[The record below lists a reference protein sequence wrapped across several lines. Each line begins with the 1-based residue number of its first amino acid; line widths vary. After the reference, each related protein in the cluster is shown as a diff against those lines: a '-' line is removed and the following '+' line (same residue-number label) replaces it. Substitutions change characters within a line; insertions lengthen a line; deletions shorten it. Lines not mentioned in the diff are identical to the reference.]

1 MRQTERASI
10 IRILSDLIKADAII
24 DTREIE
30 FLDCIKNKY
39 SIKKEDEILGASY
52 TLSDALSIL
61 NGSVDSLKN
70 EVVEDLINASLS
82 DNYCA
87 REEALMLI
95 AIRMCLTSAGQS
107 AKIISMNTSNIF
119 IVPTQILYVESEFDN
134 NINWEINESYRE
146 IKTEMRLAGFD
157 FVYIPKIANHY
168 RSITTAELLKITEFL
183 YPKASPERIKT
194 VTKQLQNLSTS
205 EFCKDQLSGKLGVKE
220 FATIAPSLM
229 IKIGD
234 SFVND
239 KRIANFLIVEL
250 DKNVLKTVRNIVD
263 SFSQYYHT
271 FNINRLKQE
280 KGRFIYTGF
289 YKQIFDLYML
299 RKGVKSSVV
308 IDIYR
313 NEIRFPEADVN
324 IEKLHRREK
333 ALYALFLL
341 ESASG
346 GINFVKP
353 ETPRQFAKY
362 KKRMDAVQAKYK
374 LIYKKFGGEPENA
387 PDISVS
393 EIRLPMIAL
402 IKKQLKPLEEVL
414 FHVDDYMIQRNMFGN
429 YCVNIHPSLCCC
441 CGLDS
446 KDITALSDSIE
457 WQKISAL

>member
-30 FLDCIKNKY
+30 FLDSIKNKY
-39 SIKKEDEILGASY
+39 SIKKEDEILSASY
-52 TLSDALSIL
+52 TLSDALSVLIDSSDAL
-61 NGSVDSLKN
+61 KQELVD
-70 EVVEDLINASLS
+70 DLVNASLS
-82 DNYCA
+82 DNFCA
-87 REEALMLI
+87 REEALLLI
-95 AIRMCLTSAGQS
+95 AIKMCLASTGQS

-119 IVPTQILYVESEFDN
+119 IVPTQILYIESEFDN
-134 NINWEINESYRE
+134 DINWEINESYRE
-146 IKTEMRLAGFD
+146 IKNEMRLAGFD

-168 RSITTAELLKITEFL
+168 RSITTSELLRITEFL
-183 YPKASPERIKT
+183 YPKASPERLQT

-220 FATIAPSLM
+220 FANIAPSLM

-234 SFVND
+234 SYVND

-271 FNINRLKQE
+271 LNINRLKQE

-313 NEIRFPEADVN
+313 NTIRFPEADAQ

-333 ALYALFLL
+333 ALYTLFLL

-441 CGLDS
+441 CGPDN

>member
-1 MRQTERASI
+1 MKQTERASI

-30 FLDCIKNKY
+30 FLYSIKLKY

-52 TLSDALSIL
+52 TLSDALSVL
-61 NGSVDSLKN
+61 SNSSDSLKQDLLQ
-70 EVVEDLINASLS
+70 DLIETSLS
-82 DNYCA
+82 DNFCA
-87 REEALMLI
+87 REEALLMI
-95 AIRMCLTSAGQS
+95 ATKMCLSTTEHSAQ
-107 AKIISMNTSNIF
+107 IISMNTSNIY
-119 IVPTQILYVESEFDN
+119 IEPTQILYVESEFDN
-134 NINWEINESYRE
+134 DINWELNESYRE
-146 IKTEMRLAGFD
+146 IKAEMRLAGFD
-157 FVYIPKIANHY
+157 FVYLPKIAEHY
-168 RSITTAELLKITEFL
+168 RSISTSELLRITEFL
-183 YPKASPERIKT
+183 YPKASHERLQT

-205 EFCKDQLSGKLGVKE
+205 EFCKDQLSGKLGVRE
-220 FATIAPSLM
+220 FASIAPSLM

-234 SFVND
+234 SLVND
-239 KRIANFLIVEL
+239 KKIANFLIVEL
-250 DKNVLKTVRNIVD
+250 DKNILKTVRNIVD
-263 SFSQYYHT
+263 QFSQYYHT
-271 FNINRLKQE
+271 LSLNRLKEE

-308 IDIYR
+308 IDVYR
-313 NEIRFPEADVN
+313 GQIRFPEADVQ

-353 ETPRQFAKY
+353 ETPRQFMKY
-362 KKRMDAVQAKYK
+362 KKRMDAVQTKYQ

-393 EIRLPMIAL
+393 EIRLPMLAL
-402 IKKQLKPLEEVL
+402 IKKQLKPFEEVL
-414 FHVDDYMIQRNMFGN
+414 FHVDDYMVQRNMFGN

-441 CGLDS
+441 CGLNS
-446 KDITALSDSIE
+446 NEISTLSESIE

>member
-30 FLDCIKNKY
+30 FLDSIKNKY

-52 TLSDALSIL
+52 TLSDALSVLIDSSDAL
-61 NGSVDSLKN
+61 KQELVD
-70 EVVEDLINASLS
+70 DLVNASLS
-82 DNYCA
+82 DNFCA
-87 REEALMLI
+87 REEALLLI
-95 AIRMCLTSAGQS
+95 AIKMCLASTGQS

-134 NINWEINESYRE
+134 DVNWEINESYRD
-146 IKTEMRLAGFD
+146 IKNEMRLAGFD

-168 RSITTAELLKITEFL
+168 RSITTPELLKITEFL
-183 YPKASPERIKT
+183 YPKASLERLQT

-220 FATIAPSLM
+220 FSTIAPSLM

-234 SFVND
+234 SYVND

-271 FNINRLKQE
+271 LNINRLKQE

-313 NEIRFPEADVN
+313 NTIRFPEADAQ

-333 ALYALFLL
+333 ALYTLFLL

-353 ETPRQFAKY
+353 ETPRQLAKY

-441 CGLDS
+441 CELNS
-446 KDITALSDSIE
+446 KEITALSDSIE